1 MSFPALAIAAA
12 AATEISRY
20 TGVKHPFL
28 NGLDVTSHCSKI
40 EGGPV
45 LSITATAVLF
55 GYMTIADDGTPVGLH
70 DHSVRP

>member
-28 NGLDVTSHCSKI
+28 DSLDIGVSHVSTNTGRPI
-40 EGGPV
+40 
-45 LSITATAVLF
+45 LDITATAHLF
-55 GYMTIADDGTPVGLH
+55 GYLDTTADGSPLGMH
-70 DHSVRP
+70 DRAAP